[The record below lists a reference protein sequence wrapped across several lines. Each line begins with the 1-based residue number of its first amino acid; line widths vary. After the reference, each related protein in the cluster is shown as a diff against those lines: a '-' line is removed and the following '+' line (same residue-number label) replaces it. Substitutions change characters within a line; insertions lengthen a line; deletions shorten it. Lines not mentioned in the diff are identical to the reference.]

1 MSAIDRISGRALP
14 MRGDSIDTDRIMP
27 ARFLRAI
34 TFSGLEDHL
43 FEDDRREADARA
55 SAGGRPAGG
64 RPHPFSDPAYVGASV
79 LLVNANFGCG
89 SSREHAPQALH
100 RWGIRAVVGESFS
113 DIFFSNSVALGL
125 PCVSIPHDAAEA
137 LMTLVEQDPALALD
151 VSLSGMRVTARGASY
166 PLALAAS
173 ARESF
178 LTGHWDATGLLLREP
193 EAIARVAGA
202 LPYVTGF

>member
-1 MSAIDRISGRALP
+1 MSAIDRVSGRALP

-34 TFSGLEDHL
+34 TFSGLEEHL

-55 SAGGRPAGG
+55 KVGNG
-64 RPHPFSDPAYVGASV
+64 RPHPFSDPAYAGATV

-113 DIFFSNSVALGL
+113 EIFFSNSVARGI
-125 PCVSIPHDAAEA
+125 PCVAVTRDAAGA
-137 LMTLVEQDPALALD
+137 LMTLVETNPAAVVD
-151 VSLSGMRVTARGASY
+151 VSLSEMRVSAGGDSY
-166 PLALAAS
+166 RVELAAS

-193 EAIARVAGA
+193 EAITRVASA

>member
-1 MSAIDRISGRALP
+1 MSAIDRVSGRALP

-34 TFSGLEDHL
+34 TFSGLEAHL
-43 FEDDRREADARA
+43 FEDDRREAESR
-55 SAGGRPAGG
+55 AGG
-64 RPHPFSDPAYVGASV
+64 RPHPFSDPAYAGASV

-113 DIFFSNSVALGL
+113 EIFFSNSVALGM
-125 PCVSIPHDAAEA
+125 PCVSIARDAVEA
-137 LMTLVEQDPALALD
+137 LMTLVEQDPAVFVD
-151 VSLSGMRVTARGASY
+151 VSLPEMQVTVGGTSY
-166 PLALAAS
+166 PLVLPGS

>member
-1 MSAIDRISGRALP
+1 MSVIDRVSGTALP
-14 MRGDSIDTDRIMP
+14 LRGDSIDTDRIMP

-34 TFSGLEDHL
+34 TFSGLEEHL
-43 FEDDRREADARA
+43 FEDDRREADARV
-55 SAGGRPAGG
+55 SAGAGG
-64 RPHPFSDPAYVGASV
+64 PHPFSDPAYASATV

-100 RWGIRAVVGESFS
+100 RRGIRAVVGESFS
-113 DIFFSNSVALGL
+113 EIFFSNSVALGL
-125 PCVSIPHDAAEA
+125 PCVTVSGDAVGA
-137 LMTLVEQDPALALD
+137 LMTLVEQKPSTRIDL
-151 VSLSGMRVTARGASY
+151 SLTEMRVTAGGTGY
-166 PLALAAS
+166 PLTLPDS

-193 EAIARVAGA
+193 DDIARVATA

>member
-1 MSAIDRISGRALP
+1 VSVIDRVSGTALP
-14 MRGDSIDTDRIMP
+14 LRGDSIDTDRIMP

-34 TFSGLEDHL
+34 TFSGLEAHL
-43 FEDDRREADARA
+43 FEDDRREVDARA
-55 SAGGRPAGG
+55 NAGAG
-64 RPHPFSDPAYVGASV
+64 RPHPFSDPAYASATV

-100 RWGIRAVVGESFS
+100 RRGIRAVVGESFS
-113 DIFFSNSVALGL
+113 EIFFSNSVALGL
-125 PCVSIPHDAAEA
+125 LCVAVSRDAVGA
-137 LMTLVEQDPALALD
+137 LMTLVERSPSTGVD
-151 VSLSGMRVTARGASY
+151 VSLTEMRVTAGGTGY
-166 PLALAAS
+166 PLDLPDS

-193 EAIARVAGA
+193 DAIARVANA

>member
-1 MSAIDRISGRALP
+1 MSVIDRVSGTALP
-14 MRGDSIDTDRIMP
+14 LRGDSIDTDRIMP

-34 TFSGLEDHL
+34 TFSGLEAHL
-43 FEDDRREADARA
+43 FEDDRHEADARA
-55 SAGGRPAGG
+55 SAGG
-64 RPHPFSDPAYVGASV
+64 RPHPFSDPAYASATV

-100 RWGIRAVVGESFS
+100 RRGIRAVVGESFS
-113 DIFFSNSVALGL
+113 EIFFSNSVALGL
-125 PCVSIPHDAAEA
+125 PCVTVSRDAVGA
-137 LMTLVEQDPALALD
+137 LMTLVEQNPSASVD
-151 VSLSGMRVTARGASY
+151 VSLTEMRVTTGGTGY
-166 PLALAAS
+166 PLTLAGS

-193 EAIARVAGA
+193 DAIARVANA

>member
-1 MSAIDRISGRALP
+1 VSVIDRVSGTALP
-14 MRGDSIDTDRIMP
+14 LRGDSIDTDRIMP

-34 TFSGLEDHL
+34 TFSGLEAHL
-43 FEDDRREADARA
+43 FEDDRREVDARA
-55 SAGGRPAGG
+55 HAGAG
-64 RPHPFSDPAYVGASV
+64 RPHPFSDPAYASATV

-100 RWGIRAVVGESFS
+100 RRGIRAVVGESFS
-113 DIFFSNSVALGL
+113 EIFFSNSVALGL
-125 PCVSIPHDAAEA
+125 PCVAVSRDAVGA
-137 LMTLVEQDPALALD
+137 LMTLVEQNPSTSVD
-151 VSLSGMRVTARGASY
+151 VSLTEKLVTAGGTGY
-166 PLALAAS
+166 PLTLPGS

-193 EAIARVAGA
+193 DAIARVANA

>member
-1 MSAIDRISGRALP
+1 VSVIDRVSGTALP
-14 MRGDSIDTDRIMP
+14 LRGDSIDTDRIMP

-34 TFSGLEDHL
+34 TFSGLEAHL
-43 FEDDRREADARA
+43 FEDDRREVDARA
-55 SAGGRPAGG
+55 NAGAG
-64 RPHPFSDPAYVGASV
+64 RPHPFSDPAYASATV

-100 RWGIRAVVGESFS
+100 RRGIRAVVGESFS
-113 DIFFSNSVALGL
+113 EIFFSNSVALGL
-125 PCVSIPHDAAEA
+125 PCVAVSRDAVGA
-137 LMTLVEQDPALALD
+137 LMTLVERSPSTGVD
-151 VSLSGMRVTARGASY
+151 VSLTEMRVTAGGTGY
-166 PLALAAS
+166 PLDLPDS

-193 EAIARVAGA
+193 DAIARVANA

>member
-1 MSAIDRISGRALP
+1 MSAIDRVSGRALP

-34 TFSGLEDHL
+34 TFTGLEAHL
-43 FEDDRREADARA
+43 FEDDRREADARVR
-55 SAGGRPAGG
+55 AGNGTA
-64 RPHPFSDPAYVGASV
+64 HPFSEPAYAGATV

-113 DIFFSNSVALGL
+113 EIFFSNSVALGI
-125 PCVSIPHDAAEA
+125 PCVAVTREAAGA
-137 LMTLVEQDPALALD
+137 LMALVENDPTAVVD
-151 VSLSGMRVTARGASY
+151 VSLSEMRVSAGGARY
-166 PLALAAS
+166 PLDLPAS

-193 EAIARVAGA
+193 EAIARVASA

>member
-1 MSAIDRISGRALP
+1 VSAIDRVSGRALP
-14 MRGDSIDTDRIMP
+14 MRGESIDTDRIMP

-34 TFSGLEDHL
+34 TFTGLEDHL
-43 FEDDRREADARA
+43 FEDDRREADAKV
-55 SAGGRPAGG
+55 SAGGQ
-64 RPHPFSDPAYVGASV
+64 PHPFSNPAHAGASI

-113 DIFFSNSVALGL
+113 EIFFSNSVALGM
-125 PCVSIPHDAAEA
+125 PCVSLARDAVDA
-137 LMTLVEQDPALALD
+137 LMTLVEQDAAVVLE
-151 VSLSGMRVTARGASY
+151 VSLSEGWVTASGTQY
-166 PLALAAS
+166 PIALPAS

-193 EAIARVAGA
+193 EAIARVADA